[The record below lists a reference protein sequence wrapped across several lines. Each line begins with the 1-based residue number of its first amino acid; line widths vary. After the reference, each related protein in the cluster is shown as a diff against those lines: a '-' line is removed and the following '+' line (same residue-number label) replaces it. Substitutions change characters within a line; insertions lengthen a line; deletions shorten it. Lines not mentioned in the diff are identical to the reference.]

1 MTASPESPDEASV
14 AQHDR
19 RSDTE
24 RNRAV
29 SSVASGISK
38 HPSVRELFTRLQEA
52 LQLEDLGNG
61 AGFNRIVPNSD
72 ISSPGLALAGY
83 VGRFVSDRL
92 QVLGE
97 TEVTYLNSLD
107 AARRK
112 EILALFFS
120 FPLPAVFVSKGQALP
135 AGLVEAA
142 QAADIAVIRTPLKTA
157 DLYRKIKPVLEEIY
171 APTANLHGS
180 LADVFGVGLLFTGQ
194 SGIGKS
200 ECVLDLVERG
210 HRLVADDLVLTSRRG
225 NDVLIGRAHEL
236 ARNHMEIRGI
246 GLIDVSSIF
255 GVRAV
260 RQQKRIE
267 VVVDLEIWEKG
278 STMERTGLDTQTTTI
293 LGVEIPK
300 ITVALNPGKN
310 ITVIAEV
317 IALNHLLHYAG
328 FHPAEQFN
336 ERLIQRMRKASVIQQ
351 YLQED
356 LE

>member
-1 MTASPESPDEASV
+1 MNDGTGRTDAPTVTQQDL
-14 AQHDR
+14 
-19 RSDTE
+19 RSDGE

-29 SSVASGISK
+29 ASANSGVSK
-38 HPSVRELFTRLQEA
+38 HPPVRELFDRLHEA
-52 LQLEDLGNG
+52 LQLEDMGHG
-61 AGFNRIVPNSD
+61 AGFDRIVSNSD

-120 FPLPAVFVSKGQALP
+120 FPLPGVFVTKGQTLP
-135 AGLVEAA
+135 DGLEAA
-142 QAADIAVIRTPLKTA
+142 AHAADIALIRTPLKTA
-157 DLYRKIKPVLEEIY
+157 DFYRKIKPVLEEIF
-171 APTANLHGS
+171 APSANLHGS

-210 HRLVADDLVLTSRRG
+210 HRLVADDLVVATRRG

-255 GVRAV
+255 GIRAV

-267 VVVDLEIWEKG
+267 VVVDLAFWEKG
-278 STMERTGLDTQTTTI
+278 ATSERTGLDTQTTSI

-336 ERLIQRMRKASVIQQ
+336 DRLIQKMRKASVIQQ
-351 YLQED
+351 YLRED